1 MRIAIL
7 LTALIVSG
15 ASLAS
20 AQGCGGGAL
29 LTPCADGTIANS
41 LKGNALLDGPP
52 QATSDSDLSATS
64 GYETRRNG
72 ITGGLQPDGATQR
85 QIGTTTYLSNGKT
98 CKTVGNLL
106 VCN

>member
-7 LTALIVSG
+7 VVALM
-15 ASLAS
+15 SLSAPFAS

-29 LTPCADGTIANS
+29 LTPCADGTIANG
-41 LKGNALLDGPP
+41 LAATTLLDPP
-52 QATSDSDLSATS
+52 LQALEKGDLSAPS
-64 GYETRRNG
+64 GYETRRKD
-72 ITGGLQPDGATQR
+72 ITGGLQPDGTMQR